1 MGQTVCQ
8 EMAASPH
15 LPDQG
20 RALTMVKL
28 PGASSSYSH
37 SNQKYIF
44 NSLRNILMD
53 SNKMNSKKHFKID
66 SKNSL

>member
-44 NSLRNILMD
+44 NSLGNILID
-53 SNKMNSKKHFKID
+53 SNKMNSKNTLK
-66 SKNSL
+66 